1 MPMTIELERYTA
13 IFTALSEATRLHM
26 MQMIDEA
33 GEIPCTVLIDRLG
46 VAKSTVSYHVKILAH
61 AKLISVRKQG
71 RNYFYTP
78 RRDVMDEV
86 VPGLRERLASPKKP
100 GERQTAT
107 SPTDTSLT
115 AGEPA
120 PTGASPGI
128 AQQGLTA

>member
-1 MPMTIELERYTA
+1 MTIELERYTA
-13 IFTALSEATRLHM
+13 IFTALSEATRLQM

-33 GEIPCTVLIDRLG
+33 GEIPCTVLIERLG

-78 RRDVMDEV
+78 RRDIMDEV
-86 VPGLRERLASPKKP
+86 VPGLRERLALPKKP
-100 GERQTAT
+100 GERQSAT

-120 PTGASPGI
+120 PTGARPGI

>member
-13 IFTALSEATRLHM
+13 IFTALSEATRLQM

-86 VPGLRERLASPKKP
+86 VPGLRERLASSKKP

-107 SPTDTSLT
+107 SPTDTSLA

-120 PTGASPGI
+120 PTGARPGI
-128 AQQGLTA
+128 AQPGLTA